1 MKFNKND
8 AGKILMNPCSMTQ
21 ECDIPHCDMIQ
32 EKYVILHEGNKP
44 KRLSEKMKRNE
55 FAKKILAL

>member
-1 MKFNKND
+1 
-8 AGKILMNPCSMTQ
+8 MTQ